1 MALFRAFFA
10 TRRPNL
16 PVIFHPH
23 IGAMINK
30 ISTKQIKRSGKRIL
44 VIS

>member
-1 MALFRAFFA
+1 MYQGISPFSI
-10 TRRPNL
+10 
-16 PVIFHPH
+16 IFHPH

-44 VIS
+44 ALS